1 MINEYLRQSDIPSL
15 EIIHDFQLIENQPNH
30 VAIIMD
36 GNGRWAT
43 NKNLPRINGH
53 KAGIAAIFPL
63 IDIVINSNIK
73 HLTLYAFSTENWN
86 RPKSEIDGLMDLLEE
101 AIMKETESVHTK
113 NIKINYIGNT
123 KRLSQNLQK

>member
-53 KAGIAAIFPL
+53 KAGIALSL
-63 IDIVINSNIK
+63 IHI
-73 HLTLYAFSTENWN
+73 
-86 RPKSEIDGLMDLLEE
+86 
-101 AIMKETESVHTK
+101 
-113 NIKINYIGNT
+113 
-123 KRLSQNLQK
+123 